1 MFRFLITR
9 AIGLVIVIIGVTF
22 ITFIFGYFAPGDP
35 VRTMLGTNHYS
46 LSLYNALKH
55 TYGLDL
61 PWWQQYFNFV
71 VNALHGS
78 FGLSYTYAERASWD
92 VLKDGLPYSIELGL
106 EALAATL
113 LIGIP
118 LGILSALR
126 TGTATDT
133 SITTV
138 MMLFYAI
145 PDFVFIVGFQLLM
158 IWLYQNSLP
167 SLPIVGWD
175 TWQSRIGP
183 VLITATTG
191 AGYFTRLTRTTV
203 LETLG
208 QEFVKTARGKGLRE
222 RAVIGV
228 HVLRYCCI
236 PLLTIIGPSLAF
248 IVTGIYITEALFNIP
263 GLAYTT
269 LQAIS
274 LRDYPVLQAS
284 TILTCTA
291 VVFFN
296 ALTDIAYAVAD
307 PRIRVE

>member
-46 LSLYNALKH
+46 LFLYNSLKH

-71 VNALHGS
+71 VNALHGN
-78 FGLSYTYAERASWD
+78 FGLSYAYTERASWD

-106 EALAATL
+106 EALTATL

-118 LGILSALR
+118 LGIFSALR

-145 PDFVFIVGFQLLM
+145 PDFVFIVGFQLVM

-167 SLPIVGWD
+167 SLPIVG
-175 TWQSRIGP
+175 
-183 VLITATTG
+183 
-191 AGYFTRLTRTTV
+191 
-203 LETLG
+203 
-208 QEFVKTARGKGLRE
+208 
-222 RAVIGV
+222 
-228 HVLRYCCI
+228 
-236 PLLTIIGPSLAF
+236 
-248 IVTGIYITEALFNIP
+248 
-263 GLAYTT
+263 
-269 LQAIS
+269 
-274 LRDYPVLQAS
+274 
-284 TILTCTA
+284 
-291 VVFFN
+291 
-296 ALTDIAYAVAD
+296 
-307 PRIRVE
+307 

>member
-1 MFRFLITR
+1 
-9 AIGLVIVIIGVTF
+9 
-22 ITFIFGYFAPGDP
+22 
-35 VRTMLGTNHYS
+35 
-46 LSLYNALKH
+46 
-55 TYGLDL
+55 
-61 PWWQQYFNFV
+61 
-71 VNALHGS
+71 
-78 FGLSYTYAERASWD
+78 
-92 VLKDGLPYSIELGL
+92 
-106 EALAATL
+106 
-113 LIGIP
+113 
-118 LGILSALR
+118 
-126 TGTATDT
+126 
-133 SITTV
+133 
-138 MMLFYAI
+138 MLFYAI